1 MTEDGAAPK
10 TEKALN
16 PDVIFGT
23 WTCLGAGLGVVIGL
37 ISGHLVWGL
46 VMGPS
51 LGVALGVAL
60 IQQAKAK
67 ARRTLIDRESSR
79 EV

>member
-16 PDVIFGT
+16 PDEILGT
-23 WTCLGAGLGVVIGL
+23 WISLGAGLGVVFGL

-46 VMGPS
+46 IMGPG
-51 LGVALGVAL
+51 LGVAMGAAL
-60 IQQAKAK
+60 IEQAKAK
-67 ARRTLIDRESSR
+67 ARRTRINRESSR